1 MAELG
6 TYTLEKSVWNKIQ
19 NTCNIFPVAGEDQI
33 HEEWSITEIWTML
46 EKMTIFK
53 RKNVAFSSCKSGCFV
68 YINFYEGKHSILH
81 LLVREIFL
89 GESDYSDT
97 TWMSQRCQVQLGKNS
112 MFVKSWGEN
121 VFLTEK
127 IFFNT
132 HLVDQDVSYVT
143 CVVEFGVWPPLLRY
157 HTTPLQMLI

>member
-6 TYTLEKSVWNKIQ
+6 TYRLEKSIWNKIQ
-19 NTCNIFPVAGEDQI
+19 NTCNIFPVVGEDQI

-53 RKNVAFSSCKSGCFV
+53 RKNVGFSSCKSGCFV
-68 YINFYEGKHSILH
+68 YINFYEGKHLILH

-89 GESDYSDT
+89 GESDMDVPAMPGT
-97 TWMSQRCQVQLGKNS
+97 IGKENS